1 MSSYPLS
8 HLAIGANGDV
18 PVIARVYELESA
30 EELNREKSL
39 DAQPEALAASQ
50 PEKARAQ
57 QPEAARVRA
66 EVEAQAEVG
75 CEPLEEGGL
84 PFIGKVLSFEPG
96 QSIVVQRTLD
106 LAEDLYLADHA
117 FVHAPGVKPLSACMP
132 VLPLTMSLEAIAE
145 VAACLTPGLGLI
157 GFENVKA
164 VRWIEV
170 SDCDSEVMNISAQ
183 LQGVDEERHVW
194 HIGVEVRLAG
204 QEAPTTTA
212 TVLFS
217 TAYRAELDFA
227 FGGFSNAYRGDK
239 TGEDIYRE
247 RHMFHGPRFH
257 CLTGEILIADEGA
270 AAQLMTR
277 PQDDLFRSLRQP
289 QLLLDPAL
297 LDGVGQLIGVWA
309 GEQDRYV
316 LPIGFTKLEI
326 YGATPPAGTLA
337 PIRIEITRNE
347 AMTLYADVEIQDG
360 AGGVWMR
367 IRDWGSFK
375 FRYPS
380 QALDFRRHPTRYL
393 LSRGLELPGLPA
405 GAVSHLVSKADVNG
419 FDAMLLARHVLHLDE
434 MPLFAEKGEM
444 PKQQFL
450 WLLGRVAAKDS
461 IRAWLAA
468 GSGADGML
476 HPAALMVANE
486 ESGQPVSILPDD
498 QTAVPRIS
506 LSHCEDRAV
515 AIASEQPVGISIEV
529 IRPREP
535 GFVDSLCTNG
545 ERELLSE
552 LCGED
557 DEVWSEWLSRLWAA
571 KEAASKLL
579 GLTLSGS
586 LHQIEAITL
595 NGSGSFIVQ
604 IREGDRLVGVNSVRD
619 GDFVIAYTTG
629 QRTGMFG

>member
-1 MSSYPLS
+1 MSSDPLS
-8 HLAIGANGDV
+8 HLVIDADGDI
-18 PVIARVYELESA
+18 PVIARVYEVESA
-30 EELNREKSL
+30 EELRRQ
-39 DAQPEALAASQ
+39 DAFDEQPEAPAAPQ
-50 PEKARAQ
+50 PEEARAR
-57 QPEAARVRA
+57 AA
-66 EVEAQAEVG
+66 EVEAPAVPG

-84 PFIGKVLSFEPG
+84 PFIGKVLSFEPN

-117 FVHAPGVKPLSACMP
+117 FVHATGVKPLSACMP

-170 SDCDSEVMNISAQ
+170 SDRDSEVMNICAQ
-183 LQGVDEERHVW
+183 LQEIDVERHVW
-194 HIGVEVRLAG
+194 RIGVEVRLAG
-204 QEAPTTTA
+204 QEMPTTTA

-217 TAYRAELDFA
+217 TVYRADLDFA
-227 FGGFSNAYRGDK
+227 FGGFSNAYRGEK

-270 AAQLMTR
+270 VAQLLTK

-297 LDGVGQLIGVWA
+297 LDGVGQLIGIWA

-316 LPIGFTKLEI
+316 LPIGFAKLEI
-326 YGATPPAGTLA
+326 YGATPPPGTLV
-337 PIRIEITRNE
+337 PIRIEITRDE
-347 AMTLYADVEIQDG
+347 ALTLYADVEVQDG

-367 IRDWGSFK
+367 IKDWGSFK

-419 FDAMLLARHVLHLDE
+419 FDAMLLARHVLHFDE
-434 MPLFAEKGEM
+434 MPLFVEKGEV
-444 PKQQFL
+444 PQRQFQ

-468 GSGADGML
+468 RSGTDGML
-476 HPAALMVANE
+476 HPAALLVANE
-486 ESGQPVSILPDD
+486 ESGQPVSVPPEG

-515 AIASEQPVGISIEV
+515 AIASEQPVGIDIEIV
-529 IRPREP
+529 RPREP

-545 ERELLSE
+545 ERELLSAV
-552 LCGED
+552 CGED
-557 DEVWSEWLSRLWAA
+557 DEAWSEWLSRLWSA
-571 KEAASKLL
+571 KEAAGKLL
-579 GLTLSGS
+579 GQGLNGS
-586 LHQIEAITL
+586 PHRIEAITL
-595 NGSGSFIVQ
+595 NGSGNFIVQ
-604 IREGDRLVGVNSVRD
+604 IQESDRLIGVNSVRD